1 MATTP
6 HMTPDEFRRQG
17 HAAVEWIAAYL
28 ERLDELPVLAKV
40 RPGEVRAQ
48 LPAEPPAGGETIETI
63 LSDLDRIILPGLTHW
78 QSPNF
83 FAYFPANTSGPAILG
98 ELLAAGLNIQGMLWS
113 TSPAATELETHI
125 MDWLADMLD
134 LPAAFRSTGTGGGV
148 IEGSASESSLC
159 AIVAA
164 RERATGYAGNLE
176 GCPGSLVAYCSTQTH
191 SSVEKGIRI
200 AGIGSN
206 RLRQIGVDQSYAMR
220 PDLLEAAIADDKA
233 AGLRPFL
240 VVATVGTTSS
250 TAIDPLPAIGE
261 ICRRHGLW
269 LHVDA
274 AYGGTAAVCPEFR
287 YINDGVELAD
297 SYVFDPH
304 KWMFGGIDAS
314 CFYVR
319 DREAL
324 TRALTI
330 LPEYLRNAATASG
343 QVIDYRDWQIP
354 LGHRFRSL
362 KLWFMLRHYGLEG
375 LRTAVRA
382 HVAWA
387 QEFLHW
393 VQADGRF
400 EVAAPAPLNLVCFRY
415 KGDDAV
421 NQAIMDRVNAS
432 GEAFISH
439 TRLDDRLTL
448 RVCVGQEHTERRHVV
463 HVWEL
468 IRQAAD
474 AVQTTG

>member
-1 MATTP
+1 MTTAP

-17 HAAVEWIAAYL
+17 HAAVEWVAHTL
-28 ERLDELPVLAKV
+28 ERLDGLPVMAGVKPGDIRAK
-40 RPGEVRAQ
+40 
-48 LPAEPPAGGETIETI
+48 LPRELPAGGESIQAM
-63 LSDLDRIILPGLTHW
+63 LRDLDEIILPGLMHW

-98 ELLAAGLNIQGMLWS
+98 ELLSAGLNIQGMLWA
-113 TSPAATELETHI
+113 TSPAATELETHV
-125 MDWLADMLD
+125 MDWLAEMLD

-164 RERATGYAGNLE
+164 REKATAYDSNSTGFHE
-176 GCPGSLVAYCSTQTH
+176 SLVAYCSTQTH

-200 AGIGSN
+200 AGIGSD
-206 RLRQIGVDQSYAMR
+206 RLRQIEVDETFALR
-220 PDLLEAAIADDKA
+220 PDLLEAAIVADKA
-233 AGLRPFL
+233 AGLHPFL
-240 VVATVGTTSS
+240 VIATVGTTSS

-261 ICRRHGLW
+261 ICKRHGLW

-274 AYGGTAAVCPEFR
+274 AYAGAAAVCPEFR
-287 YINDGVELAD
+287 FINDGIELVD

-304 KWMFGGIDAS
+304 KWLFGGIDWS
-314 CFYVR
+314 CFFVA

-343 QVIDYRDWQIP
+343 EVIDYRDWQIP

-362 KLWFMLRHYGLEG
+362 KLWMMLRFYGVEG
-375 LRTAVRA
+375 LRTAVRR
-382 HVAWA
+382 HVALT
-387 QEFLHW
+387 QEFLTW

-400 EVAAPAPLNLVCFRY
+400 EVAAPAPINLVCFRH
-415 KGDDAV
+415 KAGDAA
-421 NQAIMDRVNAS
+421 NQAIMDRVNGS

-439 TRLDDRLTL
+439 TKLDRPADPAHVRGPRAHRTAARGAGL
-448 RVCVGQEHTERRHVV
+448 GADQE
-463 HVWEL
+463 
-468 IRQAAD
+468 AA
-474 AVQTTG
+474 AGL